1 MDLSF
6 TNKYTAEMQCWTVV
20 IIVAAKQYECDS
32 SNVSGNGDDGDDGG
46 GEKQDCSLVDKHLLP
61 GARFV
66 RCELCMPAEA
76 GELQQHEGRS
86 AVEQGRISC

>member
-1 MDLSF
+1 VF
-6 TNKYTAEMQCWTVV
+6 NKYTAEMQCWTVV

-32 SNVSGNGDDGDDGG
+32 SNVSGNGDDGG

-66 RCELCMPAEA
+66 QCDRCVPA
-76 GELQQHEGRS
+76 GSSELQQHEGRS